1 MLPSKKNYFCI
12 DIHHSLKK
20 IILLPLLLS
29 SVAVLAQ
36 TGTTVYNF
44 LNTPVS
50 ARQAALG
57 GNAIS
62 IADYDPAFAAVN
74 PSLMNKEMDS
84 KISLNAALYLADSK
98 YGMVSYVR
106 DMENGHLLNIHA
118 RYMDY
123 GNLIRT
129 DESGFELGTFSAS
142 DVAIGAGYAYQFED
156 EWTVG
161 GNLNFITS
169 KIDTFTSMAV
179 SGNAGVTY
187 HLDKRGESASLVFRN
202 FGYQFK
208 PYNGE
213 REVLPLSVDLGY
225 TRRMTKFPLAF
236 TITAHDLQKFNIS
249 SQYTI
254 NGQEVGFFRK
264 ILDHFSVG
272 AELFPERNFNL
283 RLGYN
288 VKRGN
293 ELAVLDQRSFSGIS
307 AGIGL
312 KFGAFRFDYTHARY
326 HNASNLNQIGILYDL
341 TGNKY

>member
-1 MLPSKKNYFCI
+1 MIPL
-12 DIHHSLKK
+12 LKK
-20 IILLPLLLS
+20 LFVIPFVFS
-29 SVAVLAQ
+29 SVVLLAQ
-36 TGTTVYNF
+36 NGSTVYNF

-62 IADYDPAFAAVN
+62 ISDYDPAFAATN
-74 PSLMNKEMDS
+74 PSLMNKEMS
-84 KISLNAALYLADSK
+84 NKISLSAALYLADSK
-98 YGMVSYVR
+98 YGTVSYVR
-106 DMENGHLLNIHA
+106 DLDNGHLLNIHA

-123 GNLIRT
+123 GKLVRA
-129 DESGFELGTFSAS
+129 DEAGFVMGDFSAS

-156 EWTVG
+156 NWTIG

-169 KIDTFTSMAV
+169 KIDAYSSMAV
-179 SGNAGVTY
+179 SANAGVTY
-187 HLDKRGESASLVFRN
+187 HVDKTGESASIVFRN

-208 PYNGE
+208 PFNGV
-213 REVLPLSVDLGY
+213 RENLPLAVDLGY
-225 TRRMTKFPLAF
+225 TRRMTNFPMAF
-236 TITAHDLQKFNIS
+236 TITAHDLQAFNIS
-249 SQYTI
+249 SNYSI
-254 NGQEVGFFRK
+254 DGHEVGFIRK
-264 ILDHFSVG
+264 VLDHFSVG
-272 AELFPERNFNL
+272 AELFPEKNFNL

-307 AGIGL
+307 AGIGI

>member
-1 MLPSKKNYFCI
+1 M
-12 DIHHSLKK
+12 KK
-20 IILLPLLLS
+20 IIFFSILFS
-29 SVAVLAQ
+29 SVAIKAQ

-57 GNAIS
+57 GNVIS
-62 IADYDPAFAAVN
+62 ITDYDPAFVASN
-74 PSLMNKEMDS
+74 PSLMNLEMDS
-84 KISLNAALYLADSK
+84 KIALNAAMYLADSK
-98 YGMVSYVR
+98 YGTISYVK
-106 DMENGHLLNIHA
+106 DLEHGHLVNIHA

-123 GNLIRT
+123 GKMTRT
-129 DESGFELGTFSAS
+129 DESGFEMGSFSAA

-156 EWTVG
+156 EWTIG
-161 GNLNFITS
+161 GNINFITS
-169 KIDTFTSMAV
+169 KIDTYSSMAV
-179 SGNAGVTY
+179 AANAGITY
-187 HLDKRGESASLVFRN
+187 HLDKKGESASLVFRN

-208 PYNGE
+208 PFNGV
-213 REVLPLSVDLGY
+213 RENLPFSVDLGY
-225 TRRMTKFPLAF
+225 TRRMSNFPLAF

-249 SQYTI
+249 SEYNN
-254 NGQEVGFFRK
+254 NGQEIGFFRK
-264 ILDHFSVG
+264 VLDHFSFG
-272 AELFPERNFNL
+272 AELFPEKNFNL

-312 KFGAFRFDYTHARY
+312 KIGAFRFDYTHARY
-326 HNASNLNQIGILYDL
+326 HSAANLNQIGIIYDL

>member
-1 MLPSKKNYFCI
+1 MKKNYFCI
-12 DIHHSLKK
+12 YYIIQPPLKK
-20 IILLPLLLS
+20 LFILPILS
-29 SVAVLAQ
+29 FSITVMAQ

-62 IADYDPAFAAVN
+62 ITDYDPAFAASN
-74 PSLMNKEMDS
+74 PSLMNKEMDR
-84 KISLNAALYLADSK
+84 KIALNAAMYLADSK
-98 YGMVSYVR
+98 YGTISFVR
-106 DMENGHLLNIHA
+106 DLENGHLVNIHA

-123 GNLIRT
+123 GNMTRT
-129 DESGFELGTFSAS
+129 DESGFEMGSFSAA

-169 KIDTFTSMAV
+169 KIDTYSSMAV
-179 SGNAGVTY
+179 SANAGITY
-187 HLDKRGESASLVFRN
+187 HIDKRGESASLVFRN

-208 PYNGE
+208 PFNGE
-213 REVLPLSVDLGY
+213 REKMPFSVDLGY
-225 TRRMTKFPLAF
+225 TRRLEKFPLAF
-236 TITAHDLQKFNIS
+236 TITAHDLQMFDIS
-249 SQYTI
+249 SQFNN

-264 ILDHFSVG
+264 VLDHVSLG

-307 AGIGL
+307 AGVGMR
-312 KFGAFRFDYTHARY
+312 FGAFRVDYTHARY
-326 HNASNLNQIGILYDL
+326 HSAANLNQIGIIYDF